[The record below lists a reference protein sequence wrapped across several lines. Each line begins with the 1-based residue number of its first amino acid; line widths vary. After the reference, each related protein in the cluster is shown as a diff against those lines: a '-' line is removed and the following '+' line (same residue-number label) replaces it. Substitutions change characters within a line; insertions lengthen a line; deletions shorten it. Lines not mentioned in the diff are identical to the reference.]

1 MLITFSCKAHA
12 SVTMF
17 GEVGLQFINMLG
29 HSGTIP
35 GAIEA
40 SEVPQALNNLRIAI
54 AEEQSKPVEQDNT
67 DDDNEEEIVEAPVN
81 IGSRAFPLVELLKAA
96 IKEECEVMWEDGSGK
111 RL

>member
-17 GEVGLQFINMLG
+17 GEVGLQFIKMLG
-29 HSGTIP
+29 HSGAIP
-35 GAIEA
+35 GAIDA
-40 SEVPQALNNLRIAI
+40 SAVPQALNNLRAAI
-54 AEEQSKPVEQDNT
+54 AAEQSKPVEQENV
-67 DDDNEEEIVEAPVN
+67 DDDNEEEVVEAPVN

-96 IKEECEVMWEDGSGK
+96 ITEECEVMWEDGSGK

>member
-17 GEVGLQFINMLG
+17 GEIGLQFIKMLG
-29 HSGTIP
+29 HSGAIP
-35 GAIEA
+35 GAIDA
-40 SEVPQALNNLRIAI
+40 SEVPQALNNLRTAL
-54 AEEQSKPVEQDNT
+54 EVEQKQPVEQNDA
-67 DDDNEEEIVEAPVN
+67 DDDNEDEVVEAPVN

>member
-17 GEVGLQFINMLG
+17 GEVGLQFIKMLG
-29 HSGTIP
+29 HSGAIP
-35 GAIEA
+35 GAIDA
-40 SEVPQALNNLRIAI
+40 PAVPQALNNLRTAI
-54 AEEQSKPVEQDNT
+54 AAEQSKPVEQENT
-67 DDDNEEEIVEAPVN
+67 DDDNEEEVVEAPVN

>member
-17 GEVGLQFINMLG
+17 GEVGLQFIKMLG
-29 HSGTIP
+29 HSGAIP
-35 GAIEA
+35 GAIDA
-40 SEVPQALNNLRIAI
+40 SEVPQALNNLRA
-54 AEEQSKPVEQDNT
+54 ALEVEQKQPVEQNDA
-67 DDDNEEEIVEAPVN
+67 DDDNEDEVVEAPVN